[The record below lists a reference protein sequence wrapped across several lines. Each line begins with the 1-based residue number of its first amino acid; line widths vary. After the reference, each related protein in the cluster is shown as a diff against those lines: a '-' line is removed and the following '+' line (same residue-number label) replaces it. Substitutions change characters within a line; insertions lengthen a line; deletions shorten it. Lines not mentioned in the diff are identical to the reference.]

1 MAPPAKGQPSPAAEG
16 RAPADPSL
24 CPKCGGPLTDPEG
37 LGWCPGCGYCR
48 SVAEEQAAVPVA
60 EAAPARKPSALGA
73 SEFAETL
80 KLMPGWGW
88 VLVAG
93 VAVVVGVSLAADH
106 WLPEESL
113 PRALW
118 SATQMVLSVVGLVV
132 AQIWAVAMVGEREE
146 GLGARDVIL
155 GGRVWRAALRR
166 LPATRRPVSLGAW
179 SLTALVCG
187 AVVVGGFNYWLE
199 LVREAKVR
207 RIALALDTG
216 KAADTGKEPAGAPA
230 PPSPAPPAPAAQGNR
245 PVAQCA
251 VIGYESDGTRVTAL
265 LLAVADGDR
274 LKFVGA
280 VKEGISPEQGKE
292 LLGQLSRLG
301 RDQPLIPGLK
311 AGGAHWVKPGLFCD
325 VTHGGTDKQGQ
336 LEKPAL
342 KEVRD

>member
-1 MAPPAKGQPSPAAEG
+1 MAPTAKGQPSPAAEG

-24 CPKCGGPLTDPEG
+24 CPKCGGSLTDPEG

-48 SVAEEQAAVPVA
+48 SVAEEQAVVPVVE

-88 VLVAG
+88 VLLGG
-93 VAVVVGVSLAADH
+93 VAVAVGVSLAADH

-146 GLGARDVIL
+146 GLGAKDVIL

-187 AVVVGGFNYWLE
+187 AVVVGGFGYWLE
-199 LVREAKVR
+199 LVRESKVR
-207 RIALALDTG
+207 RIALSLD
-216 KAADTGKEPAGAPA
+216 KSESAATAKEPAGPPA
-230 PPSPAPPAPAAQGNR
+230 PSSPSPAPPAAR
-245 PVAQCA
+245 SRSVSQCA

-265 LLAVADGDR
+265 LLAIADGDK

-280 VKEGISPEQGKE
+280 VREGISPEQGKE

-311 AGGAHWVKPGLFCD
+311 AGGARWVKPGLFCD
-325 VTHGGTDKQGQ
+325 VTHAGTDKQGQ
-336 LEKPAL
+336 LEKPEL